1 MLQDALTQPVSR
13 YGLAPICSLSSLSA
27 HNTLSEEFELP
38 GQSARGVG
46 YPPVYLNTRLH
57 NSYSSSIRTMG
68 QQPLSQL
75 LALSCDT
82 GSSDSE
88 LEPHLPA
95 GLVVKRREKR
105 RAANREAARRLRQ
118 RRQEQVL
125 QLEGELAESR
135 KATEHVT
142 RKLGHVQSAHRKSV
156 AEAQTLRAELAG
168 LKMSMGLSAPLA
180 QLDVASAAL
189 AANTGVL
196 PSAHLLAMPAPLFP
210 TGIFAASTL
219 AAKQAFSNQVS
230 TRRPSAIQLQL
241 QDLQNC
247 RQQGRAKRSLQMD
260 AQQLR
265 PCATS
270 SPVSGYEHLD
280 APARGLLDAVAL
292 HFHDEVEAGIG
303 CETPDSIH
311 EHGKGFPKRL
321 RSTGSRHS
329 EVHSYE
335 TINAPAHQPGK
346 GTRGRTAS

>member
-1 MLQDALTQPVSR
+1 M
-13 YGLAPICSLSSLSA
+13 
-27 HNTLSEEFELP
+27 
-38 GQSARGVG
+38 QSARGVG

-219 AAKQAFSNQVS
+219 AAKQAFSNQ
-230 TRRPSAIQLQL
+230 
-241 QDLQNC
+241 
-247 RQQGRAKRSLQMD
+247 MD